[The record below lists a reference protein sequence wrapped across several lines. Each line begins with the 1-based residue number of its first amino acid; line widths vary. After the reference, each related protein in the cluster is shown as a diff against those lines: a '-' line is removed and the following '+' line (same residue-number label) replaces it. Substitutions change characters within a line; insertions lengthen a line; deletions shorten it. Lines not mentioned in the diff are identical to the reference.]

1 MLQKTIKILERLV
14 AIPSFSGKPTNEI
27 VGYIKEYLESFG
39 VEVILS
45 FDAEKKRANV
55 FASFGPKLEGGVLL
69 NGHTDVVPVEGQ
81 KWSNDPFKL
90 TRRGDDLLGRGA
102 VDMKGFLACILASV
116 PEFQSSDL
124 LKPKASHEF

>member
-1 MLQKTIKILERLV
+1 MNAKLDLRLIKMLKKTIKILERLV
-14 AIPSFSGKPTNEI
+14 AIPSFSGKPTNKI

-69 NGHTDVVPVEGQ
+69 NGHTDVIPQ
-81 KWSNDPFKL
+81 CRD
-90 TRRGDDLLGRGA
+90 RGEHLLQ
-102 VDMKGFLACILASV
+102 FY
-116 PEFQSSDL
+116 
-124 LKPKASHEF
+124 SHYSCGEYQA